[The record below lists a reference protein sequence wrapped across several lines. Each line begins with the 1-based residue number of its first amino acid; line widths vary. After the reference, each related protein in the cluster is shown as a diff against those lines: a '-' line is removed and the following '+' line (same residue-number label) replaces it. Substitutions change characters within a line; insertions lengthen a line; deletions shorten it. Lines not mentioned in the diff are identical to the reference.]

1 MSKLEL
7 YNNKNYFIEV
17 SKQILLLTEEVEKID
32 QISRLIYQANKEKN
46 KVLVAGNG
54 GSCADAEHFVG
65 ELVCTFSDRNRGA
78 LSALNLSSSNAA
90 LTAWSNDF
98 SFESFIKRQV
108 LAHGKPGD
116 ILILISTGGGSPEN
130 GSSMNLVEACDQ
142 ANSMNIK
149 TISLIGKDGGLLK
162 NKSDDYILINSKQ
175 TSVIQECHM
184 SILHAI
190 CNNLDVL
197 MFNMN

>member
-7 YNNKNYFIEV
+7 YNNKNYFTEA

-65 ELVCTFSDRNRGA
+65 ELVCTFLDRNRGA
-78 LSALNLSSSNAA
+78 ISAINLFSNNAA
-90 LTAWSNDF
+90 VTAWSNDF
-98 SFESFIKRQV
+98 NYESYLKRQV
-108 LAHGKPGD
+108 EAYGNHGD
-116 ILILISTGGGSPEN
+116 ILILLSTSGGSIKN
-130 GSSMNLVEACDQ
+130 QSSLNLIQACDQ
-142 ANSMNIK
+142 ANQMGIK
-149 TISLIGKDGGLLK
+149 TISLIGRDGGLLK
-162 NKSDDYILINSKQ
+162 EKSDDYILIKSNQ
-175 TSVIQECHM
+175 TSIIQECHM

-190 CNNLDVL
+190 CNNLDIL
-197 MFNMN
+197 MKL

>member
-190 CNNLDVL
+190 CNNLDIL